1 MVMFDT
7 LPELARFETVGVVYP
22 RRWVVDPLCDNR
34 SIVAAAR

>member
-7 LPELARFETVGVVYP
+7 LPELACVATFGVVYQAP
-22 RRWVVDPLCDNR
+22 LVVDPSCDNR